1 MTETETSELG
11 QRAAAGVEPGA
22 AKMLTLKDAP
32 VGAAAPVN
40 GTFGFTDDESPP
52 TQPPTAPG
60 RLRNLG
66 FGLLRALTGAA
77 AVAGIAVVA
86 IFSAEAA
93 HDLCTRRPGAARDR
107 PTAWTSTPSRWVTTT
122 VPSG

>member
-1 MTETETSELG
+1 MAIAHSATADLVPDRLRAPNMT
-11 QRAAAGVEPGA
+11 
-22 AKMLTLKDAP
+22 MNAP
-32 VGAAAPVN
+32 VAPA
-40 GTFGFTDDESPP
+40 DDESPP
-52 TQPPTAPG
+52 TQPPTVPG

-66 FGLLRALTGAA
+66 LGLLRALTGAA
-77 AVAGIAVVA
+77 TVAGIAVVA

-107 PTAWTSTPSRWVTTT
+107 PTAWTPTPSRWVTTT